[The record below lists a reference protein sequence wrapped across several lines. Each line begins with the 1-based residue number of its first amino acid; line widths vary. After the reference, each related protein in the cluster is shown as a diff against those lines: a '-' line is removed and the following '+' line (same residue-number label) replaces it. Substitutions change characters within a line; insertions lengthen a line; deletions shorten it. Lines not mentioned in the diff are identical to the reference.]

1 MFHSLRWQL
10 IAAFGLVIL
19 LAVLLGG
26 AFSIWTTV
34 NRFDLLVTEEGQSQA
49 EEIAPLLEDSY
60 AYWGD
65 WRGLDDLMGGLTAD
79 TPPDFFAGV
88 TLSNDVDWF
97 QVSAALLGLS
107 DDELWEQMGEQGTL
121 SAVAAEY
128 GQDGDALVQAIIQAE
143 MDALPNLSAAERER
157 TMNWLQENVPSFVF
171 GESNMDV
178 VAWWPDWS
186 SIIAAELEMTGQE
199 LVQVLNTGQTVED
212 VAAQRDVPLEH
223 LAEAILEAEREAATE
238 AGYSSDE
245 AEAYLS
251 DIEESVWAFLQ
262 DRWEASYSS
271 LDPVL
276 TEEGTSWLLGNL
288 LLSRNRL
295 LVVDDVGRVVF
306 DSEQEMRGEVLPVSM
321 QNKGAALFD
330 QNSGEYIG
338 TAIVAA
344 GAGFYNAHQV
354 AFLRGVSLSL
364 AASGLLAGV
373 FALLVSLFLAR
384 RITAPV
390 TALTGASRRIAAGDW
405 NVRLP
410 VRSGDELG
418 QMSAAFNRMAGEL
431 SKQRELRHRLV
442 DAVAHELSTPLS
454 VIQLEVEAM
463 RDRMQSPDQAAGN
476 VVREI
481 DLLRGLV
488 DDLALL
494 AETDAGTLQI
504 HPQPTDLLELAEQ
517 ARTRWRPQADAAG
530 IELAVEWAGPE
541 GSGPQVLADP
551 MRIGQVLGNL
561 LSNALRYTPP
571 GGSITVRVV
580 TSGDE
585 AHVIVQDTGEGIPAA
600 DLPHVFERFY
610 RADRSRSRKTGGRG
624 LGLSI
629 VRQVVESHGG
639 QVWAESTVGV
649 GSSFGFSL
657 PLAPE

>member
-19 LAVLLGG
+19 LAVLIGG

-34 NRFDLLVTEEGQSQA
+34 NRFDLLVTEEGVAQA
-49 EEIAPLLEDSY
+49 EEIAPLLEASY

-65 WRGLDDLMGGLTAD
+65 WRGLDDLLNGLTSD
-79 TPPDFFAGV
+79 TPPNFFEGV
-88 TLSNDVDWF
+88 TLSSDVDWWE
-97 QVSAALLGLS
+97 VSASTLGLS
-107 DDELWEQMGEQGTL
+107 VEGLLDQVDEESSIG
-121 SAVAAEY
+121 AVADRR
-128 GQDGDALVQAIIQAE
+128 GVDGDTIIEAIVQAE
-143 MDALPNLSAAERER
+143 MDALDNVSEEER
-157 TMNWLQENVPSFVF
+157 TQIRDWLVESVTSFVF
-171 GESNMDV
+171 DQFETDAGY
-178 VAWWPDWS
+178 WWPDWYA
-186 SIIAAELEMTGQE
+186 IAADELGMSTEE
-199 LVQVLNTGQTVED
+199 LTAALNAGQTIEEL
-212 VAAQRDVPLEH
+212 AAQRGTPSEQLVT
-223 LAEAILEAEREAATE
+223 AILKEEKQTMEE
-238 AGYSSDE
+238 AGYSSDDV
-245 AEAYLS
+245 ASYLN
-251 DIEESVWAFLQ
+251 DIEADVQTFLQ
-262 DRWEASYSS
+262 DRWGTTFSS
-271 LDPVL
+271 LDPAL

-295 LVVDDVGRVVF
+295 LVADDIGRVVF
-306 DSEQEMRGEVLPVSM
+306 DSEQEMRGEVLPRSM
-321 QNKGAALFD
+321 RDKGSPLFD
-330 QNSGEYIG
+330 QNNGEYIG
-338 TAIVAA
+338 AVIVAA
-344 GAGFYNAHQV
+344 GAGFYNAHQM

-431 SKQRELRHRLV
+431 GKQRELRHRLV

-517 ARTRWRPQADAAG
+517 ARARWQPQADGAG
-530 IELAVEWAGPE
+530 VTLAVEWAGPGE
-541 GSGPQVLADP
+541 VGPRVLADP

-561 LSNALRYTPP
+561 LSNAFRYTSP

-580 TSGDE
+580 TSGAK
-585 AHVIVQDTGEGIPAA
+585 AHVIVQDTGAGIPAA

-610 RADRSRSRKTGGRG
+610 RSDRSRSRQTGGRG

-629 VRQVVESHGG
+629 VRQVIESHGG
-639 QVWAESTVGV
+639 RVWVESTVGV
-649 GSSFGFSL
+649 GSAFGFSL
-657 PLAPE
+657 PLV